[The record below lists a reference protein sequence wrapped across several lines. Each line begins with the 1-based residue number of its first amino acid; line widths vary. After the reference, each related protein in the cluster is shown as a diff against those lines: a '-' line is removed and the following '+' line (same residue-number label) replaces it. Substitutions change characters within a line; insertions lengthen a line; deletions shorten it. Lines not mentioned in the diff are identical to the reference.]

1 MQATTTPRRTHGG
14 GALSNGERKRPQAGS
29 EPPERRAIAQAEA
42 PRSRQHLRA
51 HWTACSSPPRGE
63 LRGPENVES
72 GRVSDVRSA
81 REERRT
87 ASFGDCAGTRTGPA
101 GCKARALME

>member
-1 MQATTTPRRTHGG
+1 MQTTTTPRRTHGG
-14 GALSNGERKRPQAGS
+14 GTLSNGERKRPQAGS
-29 EPPERRAIAQAEA
+29 EPPERRATAQAEA
-42 PRSRQHLRA
+42 PHSRQPYELTGRLA
-51 HWTACSSPPRGE
+51 ASPPRGE